1 MAKNCLRATAH
12 KRKQALRCQLPSA
25 AIILFVGLK
34 NKEQTI
40 QTIQTILF
48 LHHATAIATANSQQ
62 QQHQQQQQQQQQ
74 TIWLVTW

>member
-1 MAKNCLRATAH
+1 MAKNRLRATAH
-12 KRKQALRCQLPSA
+12 KHKQALRCQLPSA

-40 QTIQTILF
+40 QTILF

-62 QQHQQQQQQQQQ
+62 QQHHQQQQQQQ